1 MKKVDEGDYAQLK
14 DKLRDLEDRGRRNN
28 LRFDGITESL
38 HETWDVCEEKIK
50 DVVKNNLGLTD
61 IQIERAH
68 RTAAT
73 KRQGLPITVVIKLLS
88 YKDKVEILKNSRKFK
103 DTGIY
108 VNEEFCKETIQ
119 IRKGLWDEVK
129 RLRDDGKY
137 AVIQYDKIVSRE
149 FRKEY

>member
-14 DKLRDLEDRGRRNN
+14 DKLRDLEDRSRRNN

-73 KRQGLPITVVIKLLS
+73 KRQKEKGLPELWLLNFS
-88 YKDKVEILKNSRKFK
+88 ATKTK
-103 DTGIY
+103 
-108 VNEEFCKETIQ
+108 
-119 IRKGLWDEVK
+119 
-129 RLRDDGKY
+129 
-137 AVIQYDKIVSRE
+137 
-149 FRKEY
+149 